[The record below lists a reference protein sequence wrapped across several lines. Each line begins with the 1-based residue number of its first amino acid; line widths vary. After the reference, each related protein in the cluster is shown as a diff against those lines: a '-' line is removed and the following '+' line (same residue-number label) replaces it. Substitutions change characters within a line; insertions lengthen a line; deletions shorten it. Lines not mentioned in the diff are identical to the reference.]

1 MNKKLQDL
9 FNLPSDDEDNQSDE
23 LTNSENDENND
34 DELSIIPIEALST
47 IEKIDAALPA
57 IRGLESSDKEMDE
70 IADLSKDSFNNL
82 MDYGFQIDPRFSSEI
97 FSVAA
102 TMLGHSLSAR
112 EAKIN
117 KKLKMIDLR
126 LKQAELERKLRAADA
141 KETPAET
148 PLGVATQI
156 DRNDLIKTLQTQILN
171 NAKSASSDK

>member
-1 MNKKLQDL
+1 MNKRLSDL

-47 IEKIDAALPA
+47 IEKIDAALPT
-57 IRGLESSDKEMDE
+57 IRGLESTDKEMDE
-70 IADLSKDSFNNL
+70 IADLAKGAFNDLLDLSYQVDS
-82 MDYGFQIDPRFSSEI
+82 RFSAEI
-97 FSVAA
+97 AGVAA

-126 LKQAELERKLRAADA
+126 LKQAALESKLRAAEA
-141 KETPAET
+141 KETPTET